1 MKKFA
6 LLGAV
11 ALFAIPGIAA
21 AQASLLW
28 SGDTSNS
35 PTFNRAS
42 GLASLSG
49 VGTAV
54 RYQTQG
60 FTVTATGD
68 YIFEALYTGGQD
80 GYIHLYT
87 GSFDPAN
94 ALTNLKGGS
103 DDYTGAFAV
112 LTGSGTGL
120 DASRVDTPT
129 NGFGEVTLTAGVSY
143 IAVVTGFANTD
154 FGTYSA
160 GIGGG
165 PGDVVADV
173 VPEPATMTV
182 LGLAALAAARR
193 RKQK

>member
-28 SGDTSNS
+28 SGDTSNG

-60 FTVTATGD
+60 FTVTASGAYT
-68 YIFEALYTGGQD
+68 FEALYTGGQD
-80 GYIHLYT
+80 GYIHLYQN
-87 GSFDPAN
+87 SFDPSN
-94 ALTNLKGGS
+94 ALTNLIALD
-103 DDYTGAFAV
+103 DDYTGAFTV
-112 LTGSGTGL
+112 LSGSGTGL
-120 DASRVDTPT
+120 DASQSAGVNLST
-129 NGFGEVTLTAGVSY
+129 GVSY

-154 FGTYSA
+154 FGTYNA